1 MLKTIN
7 YNIINIDN
15 YQTKA
20 FVMIH
25 GWRGNKESFK
35 SIPPLLKLSNVS
47 WYFPEAPYDYEGN
60 ENQKTWAIKKEG
72 DVWNADESKRLLID
86 FFENIVFKKFAPK
99 DVYIMGFSQGA
110 AVCYE
115 FILSLKYD
123 FGGIFP
129 IAGFMVNN
137 QNVDTINSIYK
148 NTPILI
154 GHGRDD
160 DVIPLKASEQ
170 AFDFISKGCTRSEL
184 FIYNGKHKIGLEYL
198 KKVKKIVEQSK

>member
-1 MLKTIN
+1 MLKTID
-7 YNIINIDN
+7 YNIINIDDN
-15 YQTKA
+15 PTKA

-35 SIPPLLKLSNVS
+35 SIPPLLKLSNVR
-47 WYFPEAPYDYEGN
+47 WYFPEAPYEFEGN
-60 ENQKTWAIKKEG
+60 EKQKTWAIKKEG
-72 DVWNADESKRLLID
+72 DVWYADESKKLLID

-115 FILSLKYD
+115 FILSLDYN

-137 QNVDTINSIYK
+137 QNINSINSIYK

-154 GHGRDD
+154 GHGKDD
-160 DVIPLKASEQ
+160 DVIPVEASKK
-170 AFDFISKGCTRSEL
+170 AFDFISNVCTKSEL
-184 FIYNGKHKIGLEYL
+184 LVYNGKHKIGLEYL
-198 KKVKKIVEQSK
+198 KRVKQIVECSI